1 MNSSTWFLVLAIAF
15 PVLLA
20 ATIATVIR
28 IETSRERNDAGGT
41 VDRDLGD

>member
-28 IETSRERNDAGGT
+28 METSARHNDANEA
-41 VDRDLGD
+41 VDRDLDD